1 MIQQISQE
9 RQLTKYTTHKIQDEG
24 IEVSIDPL
32 LSPDDYIAIK
42 VDDYYNGLHLAK
54 TTPKA
59 IDFLVAVDCSC
70 QDYVL
75 YLLELK
81 NVKTPQAYQTHA
93 IYEKF
98 KNTLDHFMSEEFSHI
113 FFNDHY
119 RYRHIFLYLVTTAYR
134 AAMKYGSFEK
144 YTKLMQKIG
153 KKDTLLNDSAL
164 SQKPFRFRNKVLF
177 IQTEVPPNPVIRKY
191 SSPLSNHFNG

>member
-1 MIQQISQE
+1 M
-9 RQLTKYTTHKIQDEG
+9 
-24 IEVSIDPL
+24 
-32 LSPDDYIAIK
+32 
-42 VDDYYNGLHLAK
+42 
-54 TTPKA
+54 
-59 IDFLVAVDCSC
+59 F
-70 QDYVL
+70 L

-164 SQKPFRFRNKVLF
+164 LQKPFRFRNKVLF
-177 IQTEVPPNPVIRKY
+177 IQDRGAAMRVVGDGGRVPGRILCSLRSHCPRSVQ
-191 SSPLSNHFNG
+191 L

>member
-81 NVKTPQAYQTHA
+81 LLRHTRPTL
-93 IYEKF
+93 F
-98 KNTLDHFMSEEFSHI
+98 MKNSKIPWIILCLRNFPIS
-113 FFNDHY
+113 
-119 RYRHIFLYLVTTAYR
+119 FLTTTTAIVI
-134 AAMKYGSFEK
+134 SFS
-144 YTKLMQKIG
+144 
-153 KKDTLLNDSAL
+153 TL
-164 SQKPFRFRNKVLF
+164 
-177 IQTEVPPNPVIRKY
+177 
-191 SSPLSNHFNG
+191 SPLLIAQL

>member
-119 RYRHIFLYLVTTAYR
+119 RY
-134 AAMKYGSFEK
+134 
-144 YTKLMQKIG
+144 
-153 KKDTLLNDSAL
+153 
-164 SQKPFRFRNKVLF
+164 
-177 IQTEVPPNPVIRKY
+177 
-191 SSPLSNHFNG
+191 

>member
-93 IYEKF
+93 I
-98 KNTLDHFMSEEFSHI
+98 
-113 FFNDHY
+113 
-119 RYRHIFLYLVTTAYR
+119 
-134 AAMKYGSFEK
+134 
-144 YTKLMQKIG
+144 
-153 KKDTLLNDSAL
+153 
-164 SQKPFRFRNKVLF
+164 
-177 IQTEVPPNPVIRKY
+177 
-191 SSPLSNHFNG
+191 